1 MPTRRGRLGSG
12 LSTTLR
18 AVHQALLL
26 LAILGL
32 AGCSLTG
39 DDGGASFEVGELK
52 NLVLQPEDLPR
63 SFMRFDEG
71 RQIAADLPEGARADP
86 ARFGRQDGWKA
97 RYRQAGTVQT
107 AGPLVIESKADV
119 FDSEEGAEDDFEA
132 ARAETDESEPEW
144 QPIGEPGLGDE
155 SFAATLLQGPE
166 SSGVRFYQVVWRED
180 NAVASLNV
188 NGFARGLAL
197 EDALE
202 LARAQERRIEAN

>member
-1 MPTRRGRLGSG
+1 VH
-12 LSTTLR
+12 R
-18 AVHQALLL
+18 AVLL

-39 DDGGASFEVGELK
+39 DDGGTSIEVAELEK
-52 NLVLQPEDLPR
+52 LVLQPNDLPR
-63 SFMRFDEG
+63 SFVRFDEG

-86 ARFGRQDGWKA
+86 ARFGRLDGWKA
-97 RYRQAGTVQT
+97 RYRRAGIVET
-107 AGPLVIESKADV
+107 AGLLVIESKADV
-119 FDSEEGAEDDFEA
+119 FDSGEGAEDDFDA
-132 ARAETDESEPEW
+132 ARADTDESEPEW

-155 SFAATLLQGPE
+155 SFAATLLQGSE
-166 SSGVRFYQVVWRED
+166 TSGVRFYQVVWRED

-202 LARAQERRIEAN
+202 LARAQEKRIETVADS

>member
-1 MPTRRGRLGSG
+1 MR
-12 LSTTLR
+12 R
-18 AVHQALLL
+18 AVLF

-39 DDGGASFEVGELK
+39 DDGGASIEVAELQK
-52 NLVLQPEDLPR
+52 LVLQPDDLPR
-63 SFMRFDEG
+63 SFVRFDEG
-71 RQIAADLPEGARADP
+71 RQIVADFPAGARADP
-86 ARFGRQDGWKA
+86 ARFGRRDGWKA
-97 RYRQAGTVQT
+97 RYRRVGTIQT
-107 AGPLVIESKADV
+107 TGPLVIESKADV
-119 FDSEEGAEDDFEA
+119 FDSGEGAEDDFEA

-155 SFAATLLQGPE
+155 SFAATLLQGTE

-202 LARAQERRIEAN
+202 LARAQERRIATVDER

>member
-1 MPTRRGRLGSG
+1 VH
-12 LSTTLR
+12 R
-18 AVHQALLL
+18 AVLL

-39 DDGGASFEVGELK
+39 DDGGTSIEVAELEK
-52 NLVLQPEDLPR
+52 LVLQPNDLPR
-63 SFMRFDEG
+63 SFVRFDEG

-86 ARFGRQDGWKA
+86 ARFGRLDGWKA
-97 RYRQAGTVQT
+97 RYRRAGSVET

-119 FDSEEGAEDDFEA
+119 FDSGEGAEHDFDA
-132 ARAETDESEPEW
+132 ARADTDESEPEW

-155 SFAATLLQGPE
+155 SFAATLLQGSE
-166 SSGVRFYQVVWRED
+166 TSGVRFYQVVWRED

-188 NGFARGLAL
+188 NGFARGRAH

-202 LARAQERRIEAN
+202 LARAQEKRIETVADS

>member
-1 MPTRRGRLGSG
+1 VR
-12 LSTTLR
+12 R
-18 AVHQALLL
+18 AVLL

-39 DDGGASFEVGELK
+39 DDGGASIEVAELEK
-52 NLVLQPEDLPR
+52 LVLHPEDLPN
-63 SFMRFDEG
+63 SFTRFDEG

-86 ARFGRQDGWKA
+86 GRFGRRDGWKA
-97 RYRQAGTVQT
+97 RYRRAGTVQT
-107 AGPLVIESKADV
+107 TGPLVIESKADV
-119 FDSEEGAEDDFEA
+119 FDSGEGAEDDFEA

-180 NAVASLNV
+180 NAVASLNL

-202 LARAQERRIEAN
+202 LARAQEERIEAAAGSS

>member
-1 MPTRRGRLGSG
+1 
-12 LSTTLR
+12 LR
-18 AVHQALLL
+18 PVRQALLL

-39 DDGGASFEVGELK
+39 DNGGTSLEVAQLEK
-52 NLVLQPEDLPR
+52 LVLQPEDLPR

-71 RQIAADLPEGARADP
+71 RQVAADLPEGARADP
-86 ARFGRQDGWKA
+86 ARFGRRDGWKA
-97 RYRQAGTVQT
+97 RYRRAGTVQT
-107 AGPLVIESKADV
+107 TGPIVIESKADV
-119 FDSEEGAEDDFEA
+119 FDSGEGAEDDFEA

-202 LARAQERRIEAN
+202 LARTQERRIETVTES

>member
-1 MPTRRGRLGSG
+1 VRP
-12 LSTTLR
+12 
-18 AVHQALLL
+18 ALLL

-32 AGCSLTG
+32 AGCSFIG
-39 DDGGASFEVGELK
+39 DDDGASIEVAELEM
-52 NLVLQPEDLPR
+52 LVLQPDDVPR
-63 SFMRFDEG
+63 GFTRFDEG

-86 ARFGRQDGWKA
+86 ARFGRKDGWKA
-97 RYRQAGTVQT
+97 RYRRAGTVLT
-107 AGPLVIESKADV
+107 TGPLVIESKADV
-119 FDSEEGAEDDFEA
+119 FDSGEGAEDDFEA

-144 QPIGEPGLGDE
+144 QPIGEPGLGEE
-155 SFAATLLQGPE
+155 SFAATLLQGTE

-202 LARAQERRIEAN
+202 LARGQERRIEAAAESG

>member
-1 MPTRRGRLGSG
+1 
-12 LSTTLR
+12 LR
-18 AVHQALLL
+18 PVRQALLL

-39 DDGGASFEVGELK
+39 DNGGTSLEVAQLEK
-52 NLVLQPEDLPR
+52 LVLQPEDLPR

-71 RQIAADLPEGARADP
+71 RQVAADLPEGARADP
-86 ARFGRQDGWKA
+86 ARFGRRDGWKA
-97 RYRQAGTVQT
+97 RYRRAGKVQT
-107 AGPLVIESKADV
+107 PGPIVIESKADV
-119 FDSEEGAEDDFEA
+119 FDSGEGAEDDFEA

-202 LARAQERRIEAN
+202 LARTQERRIETVTES

>member
-1 MPTRRGRLGSG
+1 VR
-12 LSTTLR
+12 R
-18 AVHQALLL
+18 AVLF

-32 AGCSLTG
+32 SGCSLTG
-39 DDGGASFEVGELK
+39 DDGAPSIEAAELK
-52 NLVLQPEDLPR
+52 KLVLQPDDLPS
-63 SFMRFDEG
+63 SFTRFDEG

-86 ARFGRQDGWKA
+86 ARFGRRDGWKA
-97 RYRQAGTVQT
+97 RYRRAGTVQT
-107 AGPLVIESKADV
+107 TGPLVIESKADV
-119 FDSEEGAEDDFEA
+119 FDSGEGAGDDFEA

-180 NAVASLNV
+180 NAVASLNL

-202 LARAQERRIEAN
+202 LARAQEKRIETVAES

>member
-1 MPTRRGRLGSG
+1 VR
-12 LSTTLR
+12 R
-18 AVHQALLL
+18 AVLL

-39 DDGGASFEVGELK
+39 DDGGATIEVAELEK
-52 NLVLQPEDLPR
+52 LVLQPDDLPP
-63 SFMRFDEG
+63 SFTRFDEG
-71 RQIAADLPEGARADP
+71 RQITADLPEGARADP
-86 ARFGRQDGWKA
+86 ARFGRLDGWKA
-97 RYRQAGTVQT
+97 RYRRAGTLQT
-107 AGPLVIESKADV
+107 TGPLVIESKADV
-119 FDSEEGAEDDFEA
+119 FDSGEGAEDDFEA

-155 SFAATLLQGPE
+155 SFAATLLQGTG
-166 SSGVRFYQVVWRED
+166 SSDVRFYQVVWRED

-202 LARAQERRIEAN
+202 LARAQERRIETVAESS

>member
-1 MPTRRGRLGSG
+1 VR
-12 LSTTLR
+12 R
-18 AVHQALLL
+18 AVLL

-39 DDGGASFEVGELK
+39 DDGGASIEVAELK
-52 NLVLQPEDLPR
+52 KLVLQPGDLPS
-63 SFMRFDEG
+63 SFTRFDEG

-86 ARFGRQDGWKA
+86 ARFGRRDGWKA
-97 RYRQAGTVQT
+97 RYRRAGTVQT
-107 AGPLVIESKADV
+107 TGPLVIESKADV
-119 FDSEEGAEDDFEA
+119 FDSGEGAGDDFEA

-180 NAVASLNV
+180 NAVASLNL

-202 LARAQERRIEAN
+202 LARAQEKRIETVAES

>member
-1 MPTRRGRLGSG
+1 MRR
-12 LSTTLR
+12 
-18 AVHQALLL
+18 ALLL

-39 DDGGASFEVGELK
+39 DDGGASIEVAELEK
-52 NLVLQPEDLPR
+52 LVLQPEDLPR

-71 RQIAADLPEGARADP
+71 RQIAADLPEGARAEP

-107 AGPLVIESKADV
+107 AGTLVIESKADV

-132 ARAETDESEPEW
+132 ARADTDESEPEW

-155 SFAATLLQGPE
+155 SFAATLLEGTE
-166 SSGVRFYQVVWRED
+166 TSGVRFYQVVWRED
-180 NAVASLNV
+180 NATASLNA
-188 NGFARGLAL
+188 NGFAQGLTL
-197 EDALE
+197 EDVLE
-202 LARAQERRIEAN
+202 LARAQERRIEAVAES

>member
-1 MPTRRGRLGSG
+1 MRR
-12 LSTTLR
+12 
-18 AVHQALLL
+18 ALLL

-39 DDGGASFEVGELK
+39 EDGGASIEVAELEK
-52 NLVLQPEDLPR
+52 LVLQPEDLPR

-86 ARFGRQDGWKA
+86 ARFGRQEGWKA
-97 RYRQAGTVQT
+97 RYRRAGTVRT
-107 AGPLVIESKADV
+107 TGPLVIESKADL
-119 FDSEEGAEDDFEA
+119 FDSSGGAEDDFDA
-132 ARAETDESEPEW
+132 ARADTDESEPEW
-144 QPIGEPGLGDE
+144 QPIGEPGLGEE
-155 SFAATLLQGPE
+155 SFAATLLQGAE
-166 SSGVRFYQVVWRED
+166 TSGIRIYQVVWREN

-202 LARAQERRIEAN
+202 LARAQERRMETVAES